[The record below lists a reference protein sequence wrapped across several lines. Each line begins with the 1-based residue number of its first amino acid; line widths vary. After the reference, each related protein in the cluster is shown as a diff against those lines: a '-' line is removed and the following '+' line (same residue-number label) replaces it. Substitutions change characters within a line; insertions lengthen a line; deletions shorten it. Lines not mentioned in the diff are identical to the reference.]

1 MRRRIIVLGPLCA
14 LMVLTSALRWVG
26 HAQTPTPAAGDSANY
41 TGQTSRMALRTC

>member
-26 HAQTPTPAAGDSANY
+26 HAPDAPAGRRGFRELHRADVADGH
-41 TGQTSRMALRTC
+41 